1 MSAEPVKRLRV
12 LIAEDETLIVC
23 LLEDM
28 LTQLGHTVVGEAR
41 KLHTA
46 LALAKTGDYD
56 LAILDVN
63 LNGRSSHPVAQIARE
78 RGKRV
83 LLATGYGRPED
94 GAVVLQKPFGIEALS
109 RCIHAVI
116 EGGSSP

>member
-46 LALAKTGDYD
+46 LALAKTGD
-56 LAILDVN
+56 
-63 LNGRSSHPVAQIARE
+63 
-78 RGKRV
+78 
-83 LLATGYGRPED
+83 
-94 GAVVLQKPFGIEALS
+94 
-109 RCIHAVI
+109 
-116 EGGSSP
+116 